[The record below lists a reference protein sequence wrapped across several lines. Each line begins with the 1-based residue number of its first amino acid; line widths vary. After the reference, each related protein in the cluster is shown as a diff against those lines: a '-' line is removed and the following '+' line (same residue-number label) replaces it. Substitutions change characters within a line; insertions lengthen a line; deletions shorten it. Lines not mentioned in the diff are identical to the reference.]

1 MLLLIGKDYN
11 TWAQWAVS
19 DNNTGIYYETWS
31 VYSDTGEYLQTL
43 LKFGILGCLSEC
55 EDSTNRCRAAMAK
68 GRNPN
73 TPLPP

>member
-31 VYSDTGEYLQTL
+31 VYSDNGEYLQTL
-43 LKFGILGCLSEC
+43 LKFGILECLS
-55 EDSTNRCRAAMAK
+55 DSEGSANCCHAATVK
-68 GRNPN
+68 EKKPN
-73 TPLPP
+73 TP